1 MIPPLYQHQKDDIE
15 FIKSR
20 PYVFNTSAPGTGKTR
35 TLIEVIRQSP
45 EHRPAIVFAPKSIL
59 QASWGNDLD
68 KFAPELTWVIASAG
82 NRMTMLKQEVDVV
95 LTNHDAVTS
104 ILKRDPKS
112 LRRFNFVI
120 VDESTAFKNPTT
132 QRSKALI
139 KLSEGIKNR
148 IGLTGTPIPNG
159 LLDLWN
165 QLYFIDRGTR
175 LGARY
180 YAFRS
185 AACQCIGTGF
195 RVDWVPKPGIESVI
209 THQIADITIQRTL
222 EECVDLPEQVNYPVN
237 YQPNDKTLQAYFSM
251 HKLAVL
257 ECGAEKTITAVHAAS
272 VLTKALQILS
282 GAVYDGTGDYVV
294 IDPQR
299 YELLTELVA
308 QRQHSLIAYN
318 WKHQKHELIKQLEKQ
333 DLSYAVIDGDT
344 PDNKRS
350 QIVDEFQSGQY
361 RVLLAHPKSA
371 GHGLTLTRASTILW
385 ASPTYNL
392 EHYTQFNR
400 RIFRIGQTNK
410 TEVINICAAGTI
422 EETAYERLNGKVS
435 NQDLFLDFLKT
446 FTER

>member
-20 PYVFNTSAPGTGKTR
+20 PFVFNTSAPGTGKTR

-68 KFAPELTWVIASAG
+68 KFAPELTWVIATAT
-82 NRMTMLKQEVDVV
+82 NRMEMLNKNVDVV
-95 LTNHDAVTS
+95 ITNHDAVTT
-104 ILKRDPKS
+104 ILKHDPKS

-120 VDESTAFKNPTT
+120 VDESTAFKNPTA

-139 KLSEGIKNR
+139 KLTEGIKNR
-148 IGLTGTPIPNG
+148 TGLTGTPIPNG

-180 YAFRS
+180 YAFR
-185 AACQCIGTGF
+185 AATCQPVASGLRT
-195 RVDWVPKPGIESVI
+195 DWIPKPGIDSVI

-222 EECVDLPEQVNYPVN
+222 EECVDLPEQSYHRIN

-251 HKLAVL
+251 RKMAIL
-257 ECGAEKTITAVHAAS
+257 EYGEDRVITAVHAAS
-272 VLTKALQILS
+272 VLTKVLQILS
-282 GAVYDGTGDYVV
+282 GAVYDGNGNYVL

-299 YELLTELVA
+299 YELITELVE
-308 QRQHSLIAYN
+308 QRQHSLVAYT
-318 WKHQKHELIKQLEKQ
+318 WKHQKQELIKQFEKHN
-333 DLSYAVIDGDT
+333 LSYAIIDGDT
-344 PDNKRS
+344 PDKRRP
-350 QIVDEFQSGQY
+350 QIVNEYQAGQY

-371 GHGLTLTRASTILW
+371 GHGLTLTRATTTLW

-392 EHYTQFNR
+392 EHYTQFNQR
-400 RIFRIGQTNK
+400 PHRIGQTKK
-410 TEVINICAAGTI
+410 TEVIDICAIDTV
-422 EETAYERLNGKVS
+422 EEFAYERLHEKALGQ
-435 NQDLFLDFLKT
+435 NQLLTFLKA